1 MKRKVLSKVGKTTN
15 NSDSDFDV
23 LPMFPLD
30 KPNRLQVKE
39 TTFNTYDYKLF
50 GEIKGVDDYF
60 DLIDALNYASPDDE
74 FIIRIH
80 SGGGSLGTADVI
92 INAIQNTP
100 ARVHGY
106 IESLC
111 GSASTIIFLNCHT
124 YSISPRAE
132 FFVHT
137 ASSASSGTIGK
148 EHENYASIMFDR
160 KRVHK
165 MIRDAY
171 EGLLTE
177 QEIDDVL
184 KGQDY
189 YFDAEELGERLE
201 AYTEYKQKKFE
212 AELEAFQKE
221 QEDVYEGGVKPKKK
235 KILPS

>member
-1 MKRKVLSKVGKTTN
+1 MKHKNLRKVGKTTN
-15 NSDSDFDV
+15 NTDIEM

-30 KPNRLQVKE
+30 KPSRLQVKE
-39 TTFNTYDYKLF
+39 TVFNTYDYKLF
-50 GEIKGVDDYF
+50 GEITEVDDYF

-80 SGGGSLGTADVI
+80 SGGGLLGTADVI
-92 INAIQNTP
+92 INAIQNTQ
-100 ARVHGY
+100 ARVHGH

-137 ASSASSGTIGK
+137 ASSGTIGK

-165 MIRDAY
+165 MVREAY

-177 QEIDDVL
+177 EEIDNVL

-189 YFDAEELGERLE
+189 YFDADELGERLE
-201 AYTEYKQKKFE
+201 TYTEFQQKKFE
-212 AELEAFQKE
+212 AEMEAFQKE
-221 QEDVYEGGVKPKKK
+221 QEDAIEGSVKTKKK

>member
-1 MKRKVLSKVGKTTN
+1 MKHKVLKTVSKTAN
-15 NSDSDFDV
+15 NQDFDV
-23 LPMFPLD
+23 LPIFSSE
-30 KPNRLQVKE
+30 KPSRLQVKE
-39 TTFNTYDYKLF
+39 TTFNTYEYKLF
-50 GEIKGVDDYF
+50 GEITEVDDYF

-80 SGGGSLGTADVI
+80 SGGGLLGTADVI

-100 ARVHGY
+100 ARVHGH

-132 FFVHT
+132 FFIHT
-137 ASSASSGTIGK
+137 ASSGTIGK

-165 MIRDAY
+165 MVREAY

-177 QEIDDVL
+177 QEIDNVL

-201 AYTEYKQKKFE
+201 TYTEFQQKKFE

-221 QEDVYEGGVKPKKK
+221 QEDAIEGSASTKPKKK

>member
-1 MKRKVLSKVGKTTN
+1 MKHKVLKTVSKTAN
-15 NSDSDFDV
+15 NQDFDV
-23 LPMFPLD
+23 LPIFSSE
-30 KPNRLQVKE
+30 KPSRLQVKE

-50 GEIKGVDDYF
+50 GEITEVDNYF

-80 SGGGSLGTADVI
+80 SGGGLLGTADVI

-100 ARVHGY
+100 ARVHGH

-137 ASSASSGTIGK
+137 ASSGTIGK

-201 AYTEYKQKKFE
+201 AYTEFQQKKFE

-221 QEDVYEGGVKPKKK
+221 QEDTLGYGVKPKKK

>member
-1 MKRKVLSKVGKTTN
+1 MKRKNLRKVGKTTN
-15 NSDSDFDV
+15 NTDIEM

-30 KPNRLQVKE
+30 KPSRLQVKE
-39 TTFNTYDYKLF
+39 TVFNTYDYKLF
-50 GEIKGVDDYF
+50 GEITEVDDYF

-80 SGGGSLGTADVI
+80 SGGGLLGTADVI
-92 INAIQNTP
+92 INAIQNTQ
-100 ARVHGY
+100 ARVHGH

-111 GSASTIIFLNCHT
+111 GSAATIIFLNCHS
-124 YSISPRAE
+124 YSISPRSE

-137 ASSASSGTIGK
+137 ASSGTIGK

-165 MIRDAY
+165 MVRDAY
-171 EGLLTE
+171 EGLLTD
-177 QEIDDVL
+177 QEIDNVL

-201 AYTEYKQKKFE
+201 SYTEFQQKKFE
-212 AELEAFQKE
+212 AELEALQKE
-221 QEDVYEGGVKPKKK
+221 SEDEQQTKKVKKK
-235 KILPS
+235 PLLS

>member
-1 MKRKVLSKVGKTTN
+1 MKRKNLRSVDKTTN
-15 NSDSDFDV
+15 NTDIEM

-30 KPNRLQVKE
+30 KPSRLQVKE
-39 TTFNTYDYKLF
+39 TVFNSYDYKLF
-50 GEIKGVDDYF
+50 GEITEVDDYF

-80 SGGGSLGTADVI
+80 SGGGLLGTADVI
-92 INAIQNTP
+92 INAIQNTQ
-100 ARVHGY
+100 ARVHGH

-111 GSASTIIFLNCHT
+111 GSAATIIFLNCHS
-124 YSISPRAE
+124 YSISPRSE

-137 ASSASSGTIGK
+137 ASSGTIGK

-171 EGLLTE
+171 EGLLTDE
-177 QEIDDVL
+177 EIDNVL

-189 YFDAEELGERLE
+189 YFDADELGERLE
-201 AYTEYKQKKFE
+201 NFTEFQQKKFE
-212 AELEAFQKE
+212 AELEALQKE
-221 QEDVYEGGVKPKKK
+221 SEDEQQTKKVKKK
-235 KILPS
+235 PLLS

>member
-111 GSASTIIFLNCHT
+111 GSASTIIFLSCHT

-137 ASSASSGTIGK
+137 ASSGTIGK

-165 MIRDAY
+165 MVRDRYA
-171 EGLLTE
+171 GFLTE
-177 QEIDDVL
+177 KEIENVL
-184 KGQDY
+184 NGQDY
-189 YFDAEELGERLE
+189 YFDSEEIGERLE
-201 AYTEYKQKKFE
+201 TYTEFQQKKFE

-221 QEDVYEGGVKPKKK
+221 QEDALDCGVKPKKK
-235 KILPS
+235 KILPC